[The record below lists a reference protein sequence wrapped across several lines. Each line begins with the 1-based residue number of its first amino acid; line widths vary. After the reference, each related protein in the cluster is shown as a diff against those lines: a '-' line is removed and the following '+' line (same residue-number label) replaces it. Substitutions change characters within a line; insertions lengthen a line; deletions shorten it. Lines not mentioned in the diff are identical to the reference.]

1 MPNIITAVTLID
13 STRRGRV
20 LLNGQF
26 DGASGQESQSI
37 KINTWG
43 LSGALS
49 TAANGTQLLAGNG
62 SPRSAYNIAI
72 SRIEYT
78 IAPGGMVNLAWQGTT
93 NTQFATL
100 FGSGELEVA
109 SRGIDFTL
117 DPSLGVG
124 GAPGH
129 TGNVVLTTL
138 GLGANSGYTIM
149 IDYKK
154 DPKAFDQGQIARPK
168 DFNIILAT
176 GNNV

>member
-1 MPNIITAVTLID
+1 MPNIVTNTTLID
-13 STRRGRV
+13 ATRRGRV
-20 LLNGQF
+20 ALTGQF
-26 DGASGQESQSI
+26 DGPTGQESQVI

-43 LSGALS
+43 LAGALS

-62 SPRSAYNIAI
+62 SPRGSYNIAI
-72 SRIEYT
+72 NRIEYS
-78 IAPGGMVNLAWQGTT
+78 ISPGGMVNLAWQGTT
-93 NTQFATL
+93 NTQFALL
-100 FGSGELEVA
+100 FGSGEFEVS
-109 SRGIDFTL
+109 SRGIGMAF
-117 DPSLGVG
+117 DPSSGVG

-138 GLGANSGYTIM
+138 GMGANSGYSIV